1 MAQDEQDD
9 RADLLLVLRC
19 QLGEAAAFDGLAR
32 RWAKPLQRYL
42 TSWTSDAD
50 ALGDLVQDV
59 WLRVLRGLP
68 GLCQPDRFRSWLFGI
83 AHRTAMDRFR
93 LLYREPVSMPEEAAD
108 QIAGDDTGA
117 DTADRERLLAGLD
130 RALDRLGP
138 VERQTLTLFYLE
150 DIPLNEVARITGV
163 PAGTVKS
170 RLSRGRAQLRA
181 IMKEQQA

>member
-42 TSWTSDAD
+42 ASWTSDGD
-50 ALGDLVQDV
+50 ALADLSQDV
-59 WLRVLRGLP
+59 WLRVLRSLP
-68 GLCQPDRFRSWLFGI
+68 GLRQPDRFRSWLFGI

-93 LLYREPVSMPEEAAD
+93 AKYRQPIPLPEEAAD
-108 QIAGDDTGA
+108 QVAADESGA
-117 DTADRERLLAGLD
+117 DTVDKEVLLAALD

-150 DIPLNEVARITGV
+150 DISINEVARITGV
-163 PAGTVKS
+163 PVGTVKS

-181 IMKEQQA
+181 IMKEQEA

>member
-32 RWAKPLQRYL
+32 RWAQPLQRYL
-42 TSWTSDAD
+42 TSWTSDGD
-50 ALGDLVQDV
+50 ALGDLAQDV

-68 GLCQPDRFRSWLFGI
+68 GLRQPERFRSWLFGI

-117 DTADRERLLAGLD
+117 DTADRELLLAALD
-130 RALDRLGP
+130 RALNRLGP

-163 PAGTVKS
+163 PTGTVKS

-181 IMKEQQA
+181 IMKEPDA

>member
-42 TSWTSDAD
+42 ATWTADGD

-68 GLCQPDRFRSWLFGI
+68 GLRQPDRFRSWLFGI

-93 LLYREPVSMPEEAAD
+93 ARYREPVQMQDEMAD

-117 DTADRERLLAGLD
+117 DTADRELLLAALD

-150 DIPLNEVARITGV
+150 DISINEVARITGV

-181 IMKEQQA
+181 IMKEQEA

>member
-1 MAQDEQDD
+1 MAQEEQDD

-42 TSWTSDAD
+42 ATWTADGD

-68 GLCQPDRFRSWLFGI
+68 GLRQPEKFRSWLFGI

-93 LLYREPVSMPEEAAD
+93 AKYRQAPPMPEEAAD
-108 QIAGDDTGA
+108 QVAADESGA
-117 DTADRERLLAGLD
+117 DSADKEALLAALD
-130 RALDRLGP
+130 RALNRLGP
-138 VERQTLTLFYLE
+138 MERQTLTLFYLE
-150 DIPLNEVARITGV
+150 DISINEVAHITGV

-181 IMKEQQA
+181 FMKEQEA